1 MIQVSKGSITTFL
14 DPNNKDFWKLL
25 QGLNRPAI
33 VDCKSL
39 LKRNKFLFGKTIYL
53 YNGRLEPPGYH
64 VYIYIYPVVFRYSS
78 SGKNLLETQHFQQR
92 CSET

>member
-53 YNGRLEPPGYH
+53 YNGRLEPQDTMC
-64 VYIYIYPVVFRYSS
+64 IYIYPVVFRYSS
-78 SGKNLLETQHFQQR
+78 SGKILLETQHFQQR